1 MKPGSIKHES
11 STKHTVVVPQC
22 SNPEVVKPIPKQAP
36 QKQQNIKQL
45 KIDET

>member
-1 MKPGSIKHES
+1 MKPGPIKHES
-11 STKHTVVVPQC
+11 STKQTVAEPQC
-22 SNPEVVKPIPKQAP
+22 SNQEVVKPTPKQAP